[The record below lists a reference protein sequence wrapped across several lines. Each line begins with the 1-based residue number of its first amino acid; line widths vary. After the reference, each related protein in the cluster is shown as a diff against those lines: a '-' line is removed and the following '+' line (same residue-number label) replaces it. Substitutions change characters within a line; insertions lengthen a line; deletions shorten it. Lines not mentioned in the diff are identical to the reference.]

1 MVLMQGSAAMTDI
14 AIPEG
19 FLPHVYEGA
28 SYFQSLGDMYVRK
41 QADGLLVLGLRVS
54 AHHCNRLGIP
64 HGGMLATL
72 ADHALGANLHLARRS
87 RATMVT
93 INLSLDY
100 LATAKVGE
108 WLEAHVT
115 PRRLTRQLAFGDCVL
130 RVGERDVM
138 RATGIFSVVS
148 SAAPVIASDG

>member
-1 MVLMQGSAAMTDI
+1 MKDMV
-14 AIPEG
+14 IPEG
-19 FLPHVYEGA
+19 FRPHVHKGA
-28 SYFQSLGDMYVRK
+28 SYFQTLGDLYVRELP
-41 QADGLLVLGLRVS
+41 DGLLVIGLHVS
-54 AHHCNRLGIP
+54 PQHCNRLGIP

-72 ADHALGANLHLARRS
+72 ADTALGMGLHLARRP

-93 INLSLDY
+93 VNLSLDY

-115 PRRLTRQLAFGDCVL
+115 PRRLGRQLAFGDCVL
-130 RVGERDVM
+130 RVGEREIL

-148 SAAPVIASDG
+148 SAAPLIASDG